1 MSGTFERTKAQ
12 AIFFLLGAVLVGG
25 ALGFSAHRAMQQ
37 GEQPKSQRS
46 SRTQLADRLDLDN
59 AQRRML
65 DSVLDERNAKMQA
78 LLLPVRP
85 LLDSLRLSARA
96 VIRARLSG
104 AQQQRWD
111 EVLLELSRDS
121 LRAGDGR

>member
-37 GEQPKSQRS
+37 GELPKARRS

-65 DSVLDERNAKMQA
+65 DSVLDDRNAKMQA

-85 LLDSLRLSARA
+85 QLDSLRLAART
-96 VIRARLSG
+96 VIRARLTG

-121 LRAGDGR
+121 LRGDGR